1 MMSLWVWYYPRPA
14 PITFPKILLNPLSPN
29 MYVVMLHISNF
40 LPRPLTT
47 LIFGWPLSPGKVT
60 SFLDSSLYLIFTLTD
75 SGVHLVH
82 LNGVCRFPFWIPWW
96 IIGGA
101 IFNQTMW
108 KSSCHKL
115 CTWMVSLLHGSSDGT
130 SSLLILKI
138 SCHTLCNWMASLECD
153 SLHDSSP
160 GVEKLL
166 SYLVHFNGCFLHG
179 SSYHLFKSL
188 DHEKLLPQFMHLNGF
203 SPLWFLS
210 WIVMWKSSWYFH
222 GFFPSFLPSYVER
235 LRIA

>member
-1 MMSLWVWYYPRPA
+1 MRSHKSN
-14 PITFPKILLNPLSPN
+14 IFFPKILLNPLSPN

-82 LNGVCRFPFWIPWW
+82 LNGVSSFPFWILWW
-96 IIGGA
+96 IIGVA

-108 KSSCHKL
+108 KSSCYKL
-115 CTWMVSLLHGSSDGT
+115 CNWMVSLLHGSSDGT
-130 SSLLILKI
+130 SSLLIMRS
-138 SCHTLCNWMASLECD
+138 SCHTSCTWIASLHCHSFHE
-153 SLHDSSP
+153 LQWLFSSWI
-160 GVEKLL
+160 LWW
-166 SYLVHFNGCFLHG
+166 Y
-179 SSYHLFKSL
+179 FKSL
-188 DHEKLLPQFMHLNGF
+188 DHEKLLPRLMHLNDF

-210 WIVMWKSSWYFH
+210 
-222 GFFPSFLPSYVER
+222 
-235 LRIA
+235 